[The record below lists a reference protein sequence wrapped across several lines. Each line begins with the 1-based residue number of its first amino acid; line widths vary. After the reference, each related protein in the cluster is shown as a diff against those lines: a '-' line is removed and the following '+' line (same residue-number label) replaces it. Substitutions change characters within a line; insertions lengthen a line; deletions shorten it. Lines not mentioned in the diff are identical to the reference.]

1 MLPGGNMLFPV
12 RKGSYRTFPKNVIY
26 TRMILNN
33 EMKKT
38 SFFVHQKM
46 DIPPYP
52 HQSHFPFWNI
62 L

>member
-1 MLPGGNMLFPV
+1 MLFPV